1 MIMPAKVHPALPT
14 GSAIMQ
20 SSLRFLL
27 LLGASSATAH
37 GTSDVQSQASSS
49 SPAPANTSS
58 PPAAS
63 SAQPPSASASPAP
76 NAEPSDQS
84 GDEEVVVTGK
94 PPRGS
99 VIGDI
104 PPVNV
109 LHSRDVRA
117 TGATS
122 LDELLD
128 SIAPDIGVAR
138 GAGAARPLL
147 LLNGRRVSSYREL
160 RDIPIEA
167 VSRVDILPEEV
178 ALKYGYSPDQKVVN
192 VVLQNS
198 FVETV
203 AQVAANKAAHDG
215 YAGGG
220 GDLTR
225 IKLTR
230 KQRTTINLHVGTE
243 DILRG
248 AQRSLV
254 EQQYEGV
261 GTGATGLLIPPELG
275 VRGTGTWYR
284 ALPHDV
290 DETINVEVAHSNG
303 HLLSGLSEQL
313 PAALT
318 RRTLNDSLH
327 VGSTLSGDQK
337 LWHWN
342 VTANGDLDRNRT
354 TTTNE
359 GQIFA
364 PGNAESRHAD
374 GNLDATL
381 NGPLFQAP
389 GGSADIT
396 LRAAASGE
404 YLDIDEAHFV
414 TPPADSTSRAT
425 GTAGASIDIPISHRH
440 GKSGGL
446 GNLTLNG
453 NAEVNQLSDFGTLT
467 RVGAGANWSP
477 FINLNFVGSWDHDQ
491 RAPSVRQLGDPF
503 VETPGTRMFDFTN
516 GVVNR
521 VAVVTGGNP
530 GLKTDTRDTLD
541 VSASWQPLQ
550 AVNLRLRGDFAHV
563 TIAHPISDITIFPS
577 IEQAFPDRFVRDA
590 AGNLLSVDLRPVN
603 FSSAHRDTLLVGF
616 DFTKFLKSHKI
627 TSSEV
632 QQAIDRARAAGIAVP
647 EGPVPSAA
655 PGSVGSLPSPNGRL
669 TFSLTDTITIVDRA
683 LIESGI
689 APLDYLHGAPVGQTG
704 GQPRHQ
710 VQAQVGWSNN
720 GMGARIGAN
729 WRSATL
735 VDTIAG
741 DTLHFSPV
749 ATFDLRLFA
758 NIGNYLPIVSHH
770 PWLRGAS
777 IRFEMGNIF
786 NTLPRVHN
794 DAGIVPTGYDPSML
808 DPLGRTFMFTFRR
821 QFLPNSFYQQ
831 QLQRFEQRQ
840 TQQP

>member
-1 MIMPAKVHPALPT
+1 
-14 GSAIMQ
+14 MQ

-27 LLGASSATAH
+27 LLGASSATVYAAA
-37 GTSDVQSQASSS
+37 GAQPAAGSSS
-49 SPAPANTSS
+49 SSS
-58 PPAAS
+58 STQS
-63 SAQPPSASASPAP
+63 SNSAPSASTSRTPLKPPSTTASATAQP
-76 NAEPSDQS
+76 DT
-84 GDEEVVVTGK
+84 GDEDIVVTGK

-109 LHSRDVRA
+109 LSSRDVKS

-128 SIAPDIGVAR
+128 AIAPDIGVAR
-138 GAGAARPLL
+138 GAGAARPLV

-192 VVLQNS
+192 VVLQKR

-203 AQVAANKAAHDG
+203 GQANANKAAHKG

-220 GDLTR
+220 GDVTR
-225 IKLTR
+225 IKLTPELR
-230 KQRTTINLHVGTE
+230 RTINLHLGTE

-248 AQRSLV
+248 ASRSIV
-254 EQQYEGV
+254 EQQYEGT

-303 HLLSGLSEQL
+303 HLLSGLSGQL
-313 PAALT
+313 PAALQ

-327 VGSTLSGDQK
+327 VGSTLSGDQQQ
-337 LWHWN
+337 WHWN

-354 TTTNE
+354 STTNQ
-359 GQIFA
+359 GQMFA
-364 PGNAESRHAD
+364 PGDATSRHAA
-374 GNLDATL
+374 GSLDATL
-381 NGPLFQAP
+381 NGPLFPTP
-389 GGSADIT
+389 GGSANIT

-404 YLDIDEAHFV
+404 YLDIDEERFAAPHS
-414 TPPADSTSRAT
+414 DSTGRAT
-425 GTAGASIDIPISHRH
+425 ATAGASIDVPISHRH
-440 GKSGGL
+440 GKFSAL
-446 GNLTLNG
+446 GNLTING
-453 NAEVNQLSDFGTLT
+453 NVVVNQLSDFGTLT
-467 RVGAGANWSP
+467 RLGAGANWSP
-477 FINLNFVGSWDHDQ
+477 FTNLSFVGSWDRDE

-503 VETPGTRMFDFTN
+503 LETPGTRIFDFTN

-521 VAVVTGGNP
+521 VAVVTGGNSN
-530 GLKTDTRDTLD
+530 LRTDTRDTID
-541 VSASWQPLQ
+541 ISAEWQPLKST
-550 AVNLRLRGDFAHV
+550 NLRLRADFAHV
-563 TIAHPISDITIFPS
+563 TIERPISDITVFPAL
-577 IEQAFPDRFVRDA
+577 EQAFPDRFVRDA
-590 AGNLLSVDLRPVN
+590 AGSLVSVDLRPVN

-616 DFTKFLKSHKI
+616 DFTKPLRSHKV
-627 TSSEV
+627 TSAEV
-632 QQAIDRARAAGIAVP
+632 ERALDKARAAGIAVP
-647 EGPVPSAA
+647 QTLMPNAA
-655 PGSVGSLPSPNGRL
+655 PGSLGSLPSTNGRL
-669 TFSLTDTITIVDRA
+669 TFSLTDTITLVDRA
-683 LIESGI
+683 LI
-689 APLDYLHGAPVGQTG
+689 APGLPELDYLHGAPVGQTG

-720 GMGARIGAN
+720 GFGARVGAN
-729 WRSATL
+729 WRSATN
-735 VDTIAG
+735 VDTLTG

-758 NIGNYLPIVSHH
+758 NVGQYLPIVSRH

-777 IRFEMGNIF
+777 IRFEIGNIF
-786 NTLPRVHN
+786 DTLPQVHN
-794 DAGIVPTGYDPSML
+794 REGAIPNGFDTSML
-808 DPLGRTFMFTFRR
+808 DPLGRTFMLTLRK
-821 QFLPNSFYQQ
+821 QFLPNSFYRQ
-831 QLQRFEQRQ
+831 QLQKFEQQQ